1 MNWRQ
6 HAHRLADQVTHP
18 GSRWREAVA
27 ETPRHLLVPAWW
39 RPGAEGWTACRGS
52 SDEEGWLR
60 HTYAD
65 QTLVTRI
72 GELHADDAAEGRVAR
87 GRPTSSSTL
96 PGLVL
101 RMFRHARIG
110 PGDRV
115 LDVGTGSGY
124 GAALLCR
131 LLGDDRVTTIDVER
145 RLVDVAAERLAD
157 LGHRPRLVN
166 ADATTPLPGEYD
178 RIVATVAVRP
188 IPAAWLAALP
198 TGGRF
203 ATTITNTSLIVT
215 GVKTPD
221 GGAAGLVE
229 RDWAMFMTTR
239 TGTDY
244 PPLMA
249 GQVAAARVAEGE
261 EVTTARFPILNLL
274 DAWEIRSMLEVNV
287 PDVEHVHTEEGDV
300 RTAVMVHEDGS
311 WARAESVGGAPAT
324 VHQGGPRRLWDE
336 LDRVR
341 DHWLRHSA
349 LPLYGAEVTVSPD
362 GTIHLRRERW
372 SATIG

>member
-1 MNWRQ
+1 MDWRP
-6 HAHRLADQVTHP
+6 HARRLADQVTHP

-27 ETPRHLLVPAWW
+27 GTPRHLLVPAWW
-39 RPGAEGWTACRGS
+39 RPGADGWTACRGS
-52 SDEEGWLR
+52 SDEQAWLR
-60 HTYAD
+60 HAYAD

-72 GELHADDAAEGRVAR
+72 GELHADDAAHGQAAH

-96 PGLVL
+96 PELVL
-101 RMFRHARIG
+101 NMFRHARIG
-110 PGDRV
+110 TGDRV

-124 GAALLCR
+124 GAALLCG
-131 LLGDDRVTTIDVER
+131 LLGDERVTTIDVER
-145 RLVDVAAERLAD
+145 RLVDVAAERLAA
-157 LGHRPRLVN
+157 LGHRPRMVN
-166 ADATTPLPGEYD
+166 ADATAPLPGEYD

-203 ATTITNTSLIVT
+203 ATTITDTSLIVT

-221 GGAAGLVE
+221 GGATGMVE

-244 PPLMA
+244 PPHLA
-249 GQVAAARVAEGE
+249 AQVAAARVAEGE

-287 PDVEHVHTEEGDV
+287 PGIEHVHTEEDGV
-300 RTAVMVHEDGS
+300 RTALMVHDDGS
-311 WARAESVGGAPAT
+311 WARAESAGGEPAT

-341 DHWLRHSA
+341 DHWLRHGA
-349 LPLYGAEVTVSPD
+349 LPLYGAEVTVSPE
-362 GTIHLRRERW
+362 GTIHLRRGRW
-372 SATIG
+372 SASIG